1 MLFNFLPKSTDMEK
15 ERDMP
20 TRKFIQQQLHRYR
33 YTPDIYKLD
42 QYEKQLVFIADELM
56 KAFPLHLN
64 FIKGTVAHATEP
76 KATQYCGTAYTR
88 NLFSV
93 FKYKVPGKVSPIILP
108 TKYHVPRSCRVKGE
122 LWLLPAYYI
131 PFIDMY
137 KMNGEVF
144 QRLRVRV
151 DVPFRELKTT
161 EQLSSYERVD
171 KRIKTWYNIPKDLL
185 TEPRIESNRAWMYV
199 AIPSYWEPLLDG
211 GYMFS
216 PIKIFRSRNTA
227 IGDYFYFTRGE
238 LNCT

>member
-1 MLFNFLPKSTDMEK
+1 MGLWNFLPDTFNVEK
-15 ERDMP
+15 ERDLP
-20 TRKFIQQQLHRYR
+20 TKEYIQQQLNRYR
-33 YTPDIYKLD
+33 FTPDIYKLD

-64 FIKGTVAHATEP
+64 FIKGA
-76 KATQYCGTAYTR
+76 QYCGTAYTH

-93 FKYKVPGKVSPIILP
+93 FKYKVPGKVSPIVLP

-122 LWLLPAYYI
+122 LWLVPAYHI
-131 PFIDMY
+131 PFIDTY

-151 DVPFRELKTT
+151 DTPFRELKTT
-161 EQLSSYERVD
+161 EMLSSEERVD
-171 KRIKTWYNIPKDLL
+171 KRIKTWYNIPKELL
-185 TEPRIESNRAWMYV
+185 TEPRIASNRAWMYIG
-199 AIPSYWEPLLDG
+199 IPSYWEPLLDG

-216 PIKIFRSRNTA
+216 PVKIFRSRNTS

-238 LNCT
+238 LNIT